1 MGLDTYAYSS
11 NKAMPAHLF
20 AHIPPVLVGGMFSG
34 NGQTSS
40 FRGKVYAPFLRSA
53 IGLDLYQEDIPNDVV
68 ARAADQL
75 DKWLSENPER
85 EFSNIS
91 REEVVA
97 LAQWFRV
104 VADNGGTVGGWW

>member
-11 NKAMPAHLF
+11 GKSMPAHLF

-40 FRGKVYAPFLRSA
+40 FRGKVYAPFLHNA
-53 IGLDLYQEDIPNDVV
+53 IGLDLYQEEIPHETVV
-68 ARAADQL
+68 RAADLL
-75 DKWLSENPER
+75 DKWLEENKGL
-85 EFSNIS
+85 EFSDIS
-91 REEVVA
+91 REEIEA

>member
-11 NKAMPAHLF
+11 GKSMPAHLF

-68 ARAADQL
+68 VRAADQL
-75 DKWLSENPER
+75 DKWLSENPEQ